1 MKENRYFCI
10 INSITYV
17 MMESFYI
24 QNFKNFEELTL
35 NQLRRVNLF
44 VGKNSVGKSTLLE
57 AIAIYL
63 SDGDENCLK
72 EILAGRGEPVF
83 YGKQNEDILDV
94 IKERFL
100 SLFRGWEENYSKF
113 FCIKLGEKK
122 EYPLTIQQVY
132 ISDFRKNG
140 MEGIQTLYIYNQEDI
155 DENGGKLPITTNGL
169 VATKADGDTSLIRYD
184 NIRPFTIK
192 TYKRIPYQM
201 VHTVDF
207 DGTDNAALYD
217 KISLSPLENFIVK
230 ALNIINENIDRITF
244 VNEGGSDRFRIPVV
258 SLKDTGRRVHLSS
271 MGDGL
276 NRVLTIILSLLNCK
290 NGVLL
295 LDEFETGL
303 HYSVQ
308 KQLWD
313 IIFLLAEELNV
324 QVFVTSHSFDC
335 LKAFAE
341 ANVSEQGMLIRLEQR
356 SSGIEPVC
364 YTENKDIMFAAEND
378 IELR

>member
-1 MKENRYFCI
+1 MKEKRYFCNI
-10 INSITYV
+10 ELIKD
-17 MMESFYI
+17 MMIESFYI

-35 NQLRRVNLF
+35 NQLRRINLF

-72 EILAGRGEPVF
+72 EIFAGRGEPVF

-100 SLFRGWEENYSKF
+100 SLFSGWEENYSKS

-122 EYPLTIQQVY
+122 EDPLTIQQVY
-132 ISDFRKNG
+132 FSDFSKKG
-140 MEGIQTLYIYNQEDI
+140 MEGRQSLYIYNQEDI
-155 DENGGKLPITTNGL
+155 DENGGKLSITTNGL
-169 VATKADGDTSLIRYD
+169 MATKADGETSLIRYD

-192 TYKRIPYQM
+192 TYKRVPYQM

-217 KISLSPLENFIVK
+217 KISLSPLENYIVK

-308 KQLWD
+308 KQLWE

-356 SSGIEPVC
+356 STGIEPVC

>member
-1 MKENRYFCI
+1 
-10 INSITYV
+10 

-35 NQLRRVNLF
+35 EQLRRVNLI

-57 AIAIYL
+57 AIAVYL
-63 SDGDENCLK
+63 SEGDEYCLK
-72 EILAGRGEPVF
+72 EILMGRGEQLLYNP
-83 YGKQNEDILDV
+83 QNEDTQHI
-94 IKERFL
+94 IKERLL
-100 SLFRGWEENYSKF
+100 SLFHGWEENYSKDF
-113 FCIKLGEKK
+113 FIKLAVNKDESM
-122 EYPLTIQQVY
+122 TIQQVY
-132 ISDFRKNG
+132 ISDYRKDG
-140 MEGIQTLYIYNQEDI
+140 IPEGQSLYVFNQEEFDK
-155 DENGGKLPITTNGL
+155 EGGKMTFTTNGL
-169 VATKADGDTSLIRYD
+169 IAQIKNKGANVIRYD
-184 NIRPFTIK
+184 HAHLFTIK
-192 TYKRIPYQM
+192 PHKIIPYQM
-201 VHTVDF
+201 VHTADF
-207 DGTDNAALYD
+207 NNNNNALLYD
-217 KISLSPLENFIVK
+217 KISLSPLENYIVK

-244 VNEGGSDRFRIPVV
+244 VNDELRERFRIPVV

-276 NRVLTIILSLLNCK
+276 NRILTIILSMLNCK

-308 KQLWD
+308 KQLWE

-341 ANVSEQGMLIRLEQR
+341 TNVSEQGMLIRLEQR
-356 SSGIEPVC
+356 GYGIEPVC
-364 YTENKDIMFAAEND
+364 YTENKDILFAAEND

>member
-1 MKENRYFCI
+1 MKEKRYFCNI
-10 INSITYV
+10 ELIKD
-17 MMESFYI
+17 MMIESFYI

-35 NQLRRVNLF
+35 NQLRRINLF

-217 KISLSPLENFIVK
+217 KISLSPLENYIVK

>member
-1 MKENRYFCI
+1 
-10 INSITYV
+10 V

-335 LKAFAE
+335 LKAFAD

>member
-1 MKENRYFCI
+1 
-10 INSITYV
+10 

-35 NQLRRVNLF
+35 NQLRRVNLI

-57 AIAIYL
+57 AIAVYL

-72 EILAGRGEPVF
+72 EIIAGRGERVLL
-83 YGKQNEDILDV
+83 YGKQNEVLLDV

-100 SLFRGWEENYSKF
+100 SLFHEWKENYSKF
-113 FCIKLGEKK
+113 FCIKLAEKMDD
-122 EYPLTIQQVY
+122 PLTIQQVY
-132 ISDFRKNG
+132 ISDYRNNG
-140 MEGIQTLYIYNQEDI
+140 MEGNQTLYIYNQEDI
-155 DENGGKLPITTNGL
+155 DENGAKLSITANGL
-169 VATKADGDTSLIRYD
+169 KATKANGETNLIRYD
-184 NIRPFTIK
+184 NVRSFAIK
-192 TYKRIPYQM
+192 TYKRFPYQM
-201 VHTVDF
+201 IHAADF
-207 DGTDNAALYD
+207 DSTDNAALYD
-217 KISLSPLENFIVK
+217 KISLSPLENYIVE
-230 ALNIINENIDRITF
+230 ALKIINENIDRIAF
-244 VNEGGSDRFRIPVV
+244 VNEGGGDLFRIPVV
-258 SLKDTGRRVHLSS
+258 SLKGTGRRVHLSS

-290 NGVLL
+290 DGVLL

-308 KQLWD
+308 KQLWK
-313 IIFLLAEELNV
+313 IIFKLAEELNI
-324 QVFVTSHSFDC
+324 QIFVTSHSFDC

-356 SSGIEPVC
+356 SKGIEPVC
-364 YTENKDIMFAAEND
+364 YTENKDILFAANNN

>member
-1 MKENRYFCI
+1 
-10 INSITYV
+10 

-244 VNEGGSDRFRIPVV
+244 VNEGGGDRFRIPVV
-258 SLKDTGRRVHLSS
+258 SLKDTGRRVRLSS

-356 SSGIEPVC
+356 SAGIEPVC

>member
-1 MKENRYFCI
+1 M
-10 INSITYV
+10 
-17 MMESFYI
+17 
-24 QNFKNFEELTL
+24 
-35 NQLRRVNLF
+35 
-44 VGKNSVGKSTLLE
+44 
-57 AIAIYL
+57 
-63 SDGDENCLK
+63 
-72 EILAGRGEPVF
+72 
-83 YGKQNEDILDV
+83 
-94 IKERFL
+94 
-100 SLFRGWEENYSKF
+100 
-113 FCIKLGEKK
+113 
-122 EYPLTIQQVY
+122 
-132 ISDFRKNG
+132 
-140 MEGIQTLYIYNQEDI
+140 
-155 DENGGKLPITTNGL
+155 
-169 VATKADGDTSLIRYD
+169 
-184 NIRPFTIK
+184 
-192 TYKRIPYQM
+192 
-201 VHTVDF
+201 
-207 DGTDNAALYD
+207 
-217 KISLSPLENFIVK
+217 
-230 ALNIINENIDRITF
+230 
-244 VNEGGSDRFRIPVV
+244 
-258 SLKDTGRRVHLSS
+258 KDTGRRVHLSS

-356 SSGIEPVC
+356 SAGIEPVC

>member
-1 MKENRYFCI
+1 MI
-10 INSITYV
+10 
-17 MMESFYI
+17 ESFYI
-24 QNFKNFEELTL
+24 QNFKNFEQLTL

-72 EILAGRGEPVF
+72 EILAGRDESVF
-83 YGKQNEDILDV
+83 YGKQDEGILDV

-100 SLFRGWEENYSKF
+100 SLFRGWEENYSKS
-113 FCIKLGEKK
+113 FCIKLGENK
-122 EYPLTIQQVY
+122 ETPLTIQQVY
-132 ISDFRKNG
+132 ISDYIKNG
-140 MEGIQTLYIYNQEDI
+140 IEGKQTLNIYNQEDI
-155 DENGGKLPITTNGL
+155 NENDSKLSITTNGL
-169 VATKADGDTSLIRYD
+169 VAKKADGETRLIRYD

-201 VHTVDF
+201 VHNVDF
-207 DGTDNAALYD
+207 NGTNNAVLYD
-217 KISLSPLENFIVK
+217 KISLSPLEDYIVK
-230 ALNIINENIDRITF
+230 ALNIINENIGRITF
-244 VNEGGSDRFRIPVV
+244 VNEGGGDRFRIPAV

-276 NRVLTIILSLLNCK
+276 NRILTIILSLLNCK

-308 KQLWD
+308 KQLWE
-313 IIFLLAEELNV
+313 IIFLLAEDLNV

-341 ANVSEQGMLIRLEQR
+341 ANASEQGVLIRLEQR
-356 SSGIEPVC
+356 STGIEPVC

>member
-1 MKENRYFCI
+1 
-10 INSITYV
+10 

-35 NQLRRVNLF
+35 DQLRRVNLI

-57 AIAIYL
+57 AIAVYL
-63 SDGDENCLK
+63 SEGDENCMK
-72 EILAGRGEPVF
+72 EVLARRGEHVL
-83 YGKQNEDILDV
+83 YSKQSEEAQDV
-94 IKERFL
+94 VKERFL
-100 SLFRGWEENYSKF
+100 TLFHEWEENYSKDF
-113 FCIKLGEKK
+113 FITLAEKRD
-122 EYPLTIQQVY
+122 EPLKIQQVY
-132 ISDFRKNG
+132 ISDYRKNG
-140 MEGIQTLYIYNQEDI
+140 AAEGQVYYLYHQEEI
-155 DENGGKLPITTNGL
+155 DENGGKLPITTSGL
-169 VATKADGDTSLIRYD
+169 MATKPDGGTSFVRYD
-184 NIRPFTIK
+184 NIRPFTVKI
-192 TYKRIPYQM
+192 YKRIPYQM
-201 VHTVDF
+201 VYTADF
-207 DGTDNAALYD
+207 DGIDNAALYD
-217 KISLSPLENFIVK
+217 KISLSPLENYIVK
-230 ALNIINENIDRITF
+230 ALNIINGNIDRITF

-276 NRVLTIILSLLNCK
+276 NRILTIILSMLNCK

-308 KQLWD
+308 KQLWE

-341 ANVSEQGMLIRLEQR
+341 TNVSEQGMLIRLEQR
-356 SSGIEPVC
+356 NSGIEPVC
-364 YTENKDIMFAAEND
+364 YTANNDILFAAEND

>member
-1 MKENRYFCI
+1 MKEKRYFCNI
-10 INSITYV
+10 ELIKD
-17 MMESFYI
+17 MMIESFYI

-35 NQLRRVNLF
+35 NQLRRINLF

-63 SDGDENCLK
+63 SDGDENCVK

>member
-1 MKENRYFCI
+1 MKEKRYFCNI
-10 INSITYV
+10 ELIKD
-17 MMESFYI
+17 MMIESFYI

-35 NQLRRVNLF
+35 NQLRRINLF

>member
-1 MKENRYFCI
+1 MKEKRYFCNI
-10 INSITYV
+10 ELIKD
-17 MMESFYI
+17 MMIESFYI

-35 NQLRRVNLF
+35 NQLRRINLF

-72 EILAGRGEPVF
+72 EIFAGRGEPVF

-100 SLFRGWEENYSKF
+100 SLFSGWEENYSKS

-122 EYPLTIQQVY
+122 EDPLTIQQVY
-132 ISDFRKNG
+132 FSDFSKKG
-140 MEGIQTLYIYNQEDI
+140 MEGRQSLYIYNQEDI
-155 DENGGKLPITTNGL
+155 DENGGKLSITTNGL
-169 VATKADGDTSLIRYD
+169 MATKADGETSLIRYD

-192 TYKRIPYQM
+192 TYKRVPYQM

-217 KISLSPLENFIVK
+217 KISLSPLENYIVK

>member
-1 MKENRYFCI
+1 
-10 INSITYV
+10 

-35 NQLRRVNLF
+35 EQLRRVNLI

-57 AIAIYL
+57 AIAVYL
-63 SDGDENCLK
+63 SEGDEYCLK
-72 EILAGRGEPVF
+72 EILMGRGEQLLYSP
-83 YGKQNEDILDV
+83 QNEDTQHI
-94 IKERFL
+94 IKERLL
-100 SLFRGWEENYSKF
+100 SLFHGWEENYSKDF
-113 FCIKLGEKK
+113 FIKLAVNKDESM
-122 EYPLTIQQVY
+122 TIQQVY
-132 ISDFRKNG
+132 ISDYRKDG
-140 MEGIQTLYIYNQEDI
+140 IPEGQSLYVFNQEEFDKK
-155 DENGGKLPITTNGL
+155 GGKMTFTTNGL
-169 VATKADGDTSLIRYD
+169 IVQIKNKGANVIRYD
-184 NIRPFTIK
+184 HAHPFTIK
-192 TYKRIPYQM
+192 SHKIIPYQM
-201 VHTVDF
+201 VHTADF
-207 DGTDNAALYD
+207 NNNNNALLYD
-217 KISLSPLENFIVK
+217 KISLSPLENYIVK

-244 VNEGGSDRFRIPVV
+244 VNDEFRERFRIPVV

-276 NRVLTIILSLLNCK
+276 NRILTIILSMLNCK

-308 KQLWD
+308 KQLWE

-341 ANVSEQGMLIRLEQR
+341 TNVSEQGMLIRLEQR
-356 SSGIEPVC
+356 GSGIEPVC
-364 YTENKDIMFAAEND
+364 YTENKDIIFAAEND